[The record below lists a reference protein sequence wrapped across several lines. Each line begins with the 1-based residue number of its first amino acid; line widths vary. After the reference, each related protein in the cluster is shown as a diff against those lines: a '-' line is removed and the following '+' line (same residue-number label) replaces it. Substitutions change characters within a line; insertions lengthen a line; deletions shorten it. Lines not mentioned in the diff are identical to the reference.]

1 MAVSKRIIMK
11 QKIQELKEMGLSK
24 TEIIRRFIEEN
35 QIPPSWP
42 TVAKYYDMD
51 ETESSQESP
60 FAKERAFDI
69 EPYRTT
75 IIEILQ
81 RNPKNLKISS
91 IYDVLEEQYVDTR
104 LVAQLPGNEQTLR
117 NYVRW
122 LRGTGQVPQLENT
135 GRIYELVEGI
145 PPGKQLI
152 VDFGEQK
159 IEDGIT
165 IHFMCMLLRF
175 SRFLF
180 VVVQDHKF
188 NSAEA
193 CRGIYLCFKRIGG
206 RVEVLVI
213 DQDSVFIYEEKYGE
227 IIETQ
232 TFSSFLKEQNLS
244 LFVCRKG
251 DPESKGGVEKSVQF
265 VKQNYFSARE
275 LHTLQEVRIG
285 ISSWLNRKN
294 ARIER
299 ATYHIPVEQLK
310 VERQFLQPLVP
321 SLYALVENDFVIY
334 EVKDMPYVR
343 YRTNRYPVPRSY
355 CFTTVKYKVI
365 NDIIH
370 IYTISTGEKIIQHEI
385 DKRKGI
391 TIKDPELK
399 KEPSDAWKSVAT
411 SLRVKYY
418 SKSLDHYIN
427 GVCKEHTR
435 YRFEQL
441 KAIERFLDSR
451 KPIDK
456 DFLEQVLAACCNQYA
471 FSISGLESLFTWM
484 EKSKQPSDLPMDP
497 LGTKLSS
504 GVKVQQRG
512 LESYARAFRKLST
525 EHERGQ
531 R

>member
-24 TEIIRRFIEEN
+24 TEIIRRFIEDNEN
-35 QIPPSWP
+35 PPSWP

-51 ETESSQESP
+51 EVESSQESP
-60 FAKERAFDI
+60 FAKERVFDT

-91 IYDVLEEQYVDTR
+91 IYDVLEELYVDTR
-104 LVAQLPGNEQTLR
+104 MVIQLPGNEQTLR

-122 LRGTGQVPQLENT
+122 LRGTGQVPKAENK
-135 GRIYELVEGI
+135 GRIYEFVDDI

-175 SRFLF
+175 SKFLF

-188 NSAEA
+188 NSAES
-193 CRGIYLCFKRIGG
+193 CRGLYLCFKRIGG

-232 TFSSFLKEQNLS
+232 TFSAFLKEQNLN

-251 DPESKGGVEKSVQF
+251 DPESKGGIEKSVQF
-265 VKQNYFSARE
+265 VKQNYFSARK
-275 LHTLQEVRIG
+275 LHTLQEVRTG

-294 ARIER
+294 VRIER
-299 ATYHIPVEQLK
+299 STYHIPVEQLK
-310 VERQFLQPLVP
+310 VEQQFLQPLVP
-321 SLYALVENDFVIY
+321 SLYAMVENDFIIY

-343 YRTNRYPVPRSY
+343 YKSNRYPVPRSC
-355 CFTTVKYKVI
+355 CFTSVKYKVI

-370 IYTISTGEKIIQHEI
+370 IYDISTGDKIIQHEI

-391 TIKDPELK
+391 TVKAPELK
-399 KEPSDAWKSVAT
+399 KEPSDAWKAVAT

-418 SKSLDHYIN
+418 SKSLDHFIN
-427 GVCKEHTR
+427 GVCKEHVR

-451 KPIDK
+451 KSIDRE
-456 DFLEQVLAACCNQYA
+456 FLEQVFTACCDEYA
-471 FSISGLESLFTWM
+471 YSISGLESFFTWM
-484 EKSKQPSDLPMDP
+484 EKSKQPSDLPMAP
-497 LGTKLSS
+497 LGEKPIS

-512 LESYARAFRKLST
+512 LESYAKAFRKLSA
-525 EHERGQ
+525 EHKGGQ